1 MTGVCLAASQKTCV
15 WEFGVTPYLQNCSS
29 VWSSEHMH
37 SVSGRREPA
46 GWQKNT
52 IGIAHVLVLT
62 MSQAAL
68 PDGEFEWSQL
78 WVIEKKKSSFLCLVL
93 SGSYCLDVVLI
104 SWSAKP
110 DCSFEEL
117 SQVSHLRGGSIHII
131 SHCVHALSAVM
142 DALLCCWICKF
153 CVAMCASV
161 FPLGALRPG
170 SLSKISLWQESQ
182 LRSCFPTQWYHSPA
196 ICNMQSS
203 GRNKR

>member
-78 WVIEKKKSSFLCLVL
+78 WVIKKNLRFCASFLMVVIAWMLLFHGEQNQPAVLKSSLKFLIWEEAIY
-93 SGSYCLDVVLI
+93 SEHMI
-104 SWSAKP
+104 SQCP
-110 DCSFEEL
+110 RTVCSDGC
-117 SQVSHLRGGSIHII
+117 SS
-131 SHCVHALSAVM
+131 
-142 DALLCCWICKF
+142 ALL
-153 CVAMCASV
+153 
-161 FPLGALRPG
+161 
-170 SLSKISLWQESQ
+170 
-182 LRSCFPTQWYHSPA
+182 
-196 ICNMQSS
+196 NM
-203 GRNKR
+203 